1 MIKLFHVELYRK
13 SLFNKGFFVFIF
25 VLIAILPT
33 SCIKPQHTVEIQDYT
48 LLSNGKQILG
58 KEQGLTAFIF
68 ENNPRKIPFQQFL
81 ADKYGVG
88 SYNDVSYNVTI
99 DGHPLKVYLYENA
112 EVEKYF
118 NTSQFMVTM
127 QETEDNIKG
136 SNAEFLALSVVTE
149 SNEDCLTDGS
159 LYQRVAI
166 AYLKSLKDE
175 YYNL

>member
-58 KEQGLTAFIF
+58 KEQGLTA
-68 ENNPRKIPFQQFL
+68 

-159 LYQRVAI
+159 LYQQVAI